1 VTFSIR
7 LLCPSFIYRSASR
20 CPSETAYRLAYYLT
34 DVNGAEK
41 VEQVAEERDLGI
53 LITDEIK

>member
-1 VTFSIR
+1 
-7 LLCPSFIYRSASR
+7 LCPSFIYRSASR